1 MLSSHSI
8 LKHFQLRN
16 HILFFSLTQTNDES
30 NAIVFFFIMVLLCF
44 LLFLILCVRL
54 KCAAIM
60 WVSNYWFVAYRKRTA
75 HFMHFGLVNAMASIS
90 KFTHNL
96 QMDIRK
102 QNVLITITCIGPKL
116 SMNDPPTFALFPT
129 NKRWRVCV
137 CFLFSFSLRVLV
149 GARIFRCDDS
159 MLRNSVLFFFLIV
172 LVVCFVR
179 VFSSG
184 KFSSFVQQCTF
195 SIRCIW
201 HEA

>member
-1 MLSSHSI
+1 MTNPMPS
-8 LKHFQLRN
+8 
-16 HILFFSLTQTNDES
+16 FFSSLWFCC
-30 NAIVFFFIMVLLCF
+30 VFLLLF

-149 GARIFRCDDS
+149 GARFFSVWWFYVTKFRFVFLFDRFGCLFCPRFQLRKIFFICSTVYIFDS
-159 MLRNSVLFFFLIV
+159 MHLTWSLSL
-172 LVVCFVR
+172 
-179 VFSSG
+179 
-184 KFSSFVQQCTF
+184 
-195 SIRCIW
+195 
-201 HEA
+201 